1 MGAPRVFGRSLFAVL
16 ALLVA
21 SSSAVAAKA
30 AAPAQAARVD
40 IGRDLGLDKGWLPAY
55 RAVKRQMDAAGP
67 NARFAYVSGPV
78 STGGGGSIG
87 KNLARGTAAAN
98 ALRAQGFAVV
108 SPFELEATL
117 RKAGIAK
124 PKYHATFMKIWSR
137 VLADPRVERLVL
149 LPGAE
154 SSVGAT
160 IEQGLFAKD
169 GRAIQ
174 RAEFGKKGKVTL
186 RDVKVDPRV
195 GRVEHT
201 LLGTTTTAA
210 DVEREAM
217 WAGRAGVRA
226 MVVRPEYVRTAARAL
241 RGSSTVPAA
250 VIGFPA
256 DKFADLAHF
265 APVSTR
271 AKLDD
276 AKRAIRGAAR
286 AGARVLELDMILDVH
301 AVKAGNLAEAQRDI
315 EYVIAGARAYGKS
328 RGVATK
334 VKVIL
339 ETSLLTPRE
348 VAIGAAIVRRTKA
361 LSVKTSTGYGPR
373 GASVA
378 DLHTIGRIVGDTKL
392 IKVSGGVTAQT
403 YGEFERL
410 GHIFGMSKTRELA
423 GAAPVAGPTTAAY

>member
-1 MGAPRVFGRSLFAVL
+1 MRHAGRVVVGLL
-16 ALLVA
+16 ALLFLA
-21 SSSAVAAKA
+21 QAH
-30 AAPAQAARVD
+30 AAPRID

-55 RAVKRQMDAAGP
+55 RAVKRQMDKAGP
-67 NARFAYVSGPV
+67 NAKFAYVSGPV
-78 STGGGGSIG
+78 STGGAGTIG
-87 KNLARGTAAAN
+87 KNLQRGTAAAN
-98 ALRAQGFAVV
+98 ALRAQGYAVV
-108 SPFELEATL
+108 SPFELEGAL
-117 RKAGIAK
+117 RSAGIAK

-137 VLADPRVERLVL
+137 VLADPRVDRLVL

-169 GRAIQ
+169 GRTIQ
-174 RAEFGKKGKVTL
+174 RAEFGKRGKVTL
-186 RDVKVDPRV
+186 RDVRVDPKV

-201 LLGTTTTAA
+201 LLGTTTTKA
-210 DVEREAM
+210 DVEREAR
-217 WAGRAGVRA
+217 WAGGAGVRA
-226 MVVRPEYVRTAARAL
+226 MVVRPEYVETAARSIGKRL
-241 RGSSTVPAA
+241 STVTAA
-250 VIGFPA
+250 VIGFPQ

-286 AGARVLELDMILDVH
+286 AGAHVLELDMILDVH
-301 AVKAGNLAEAQRDI
+301 AVKAGNIGEAQRDV
-315 EYVIAGARAYGKS
+315 ERVIAGARAYGKQ

-378 DLHTIGRIVGDTKL
+378 DLHTIQRIVGDTKL

-403 YGEFERL
+403 YAQFERL

-423 GAAPVAGPTTAAY
+423 GAAPVTGPTSTY